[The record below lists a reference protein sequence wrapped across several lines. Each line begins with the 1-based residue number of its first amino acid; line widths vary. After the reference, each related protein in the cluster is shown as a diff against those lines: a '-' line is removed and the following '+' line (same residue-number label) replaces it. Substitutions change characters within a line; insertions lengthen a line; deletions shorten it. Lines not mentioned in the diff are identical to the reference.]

1 MRLITLTIITM
12 MLKIPKDLTLQDLA
26 NQELISIILLRKKEE
41 S

>member
-12 MLKIPKDLTLQDLA
+12 RLKIPKDLTLKDLP
-26 NQELISIILLRKKEE
+26 NQELVSIILLRKKEG